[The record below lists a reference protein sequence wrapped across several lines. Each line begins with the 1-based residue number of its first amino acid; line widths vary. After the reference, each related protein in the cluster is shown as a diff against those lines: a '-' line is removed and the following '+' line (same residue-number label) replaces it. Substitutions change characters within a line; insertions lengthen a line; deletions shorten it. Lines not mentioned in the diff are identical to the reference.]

1 MKTKLIRPRLGFTLV
16 ELLVVIGVI
25 VVLVALIFPISR
37 RFLEISNKNACLT
50 NMKRVGQLI
59 TVYAADNGG
68 NLLPTL
74 QFYSASRTSGNRAWF
89 HYLVES
95 DYLPKELWVDKRNG
109 VMTCPSRVT
118 LPLLEKDEKKFFDGV
133 HFGMNIYPG
142 FDNTIIPGQAMYKMS
157 NIARPSKTLLLG
169 ESDGR
174 YAVYPK
180 MTNRRLMVYP
190 HDNGC
195 NLFFADGHSEYAKKD
210 LPEPTDE
217 ESYPF
222 Y

>member
-1 MKTKLIRPRLGFTLV
+1 MKTKLIMPRLGFTLV

-25 VVLVALIFPISR
+25 VVLVALIFPMSR
-37 RFLEISNKNACLT
+37 RVLEISNKNACLT

-68 NLLPTL
+68 SLLPTL

-180 MTNRRLMVYP
+180 MANRRLMVYP
-190 HDNGC
+190 HDSGC

-210 LPEPTDE
+210 LPEPTDQ